1 MWVVLAICSALL
13 LGIYDVF
20 KKRSLRD
27 NAVIPVL
34 FLSIVIS
41 TFMFVPIVVL
51 SVVSED
57 FKDSELYVPKADLEA
72 HLYIFVKAVIVLGS
86 WICAYFGM
94 KNIPITIFSPIRA
107 TQPIWTL
114 IGAVVFF
121 AEVLSGWQVA
131 GVALTIVSFYFFSI
145 AGLKE
150 GVSWKSNRWVWLVIL
165 ATLLGAVSGLYD
177 KHLMRLFDR
186 MTVQV
191 YSSVYQT
198 ILMAAVLFFLW
209 YPNRSKTT
217 PFQWR
222 WSIVG
227 ISVFLI
233 LADFVYFKALSMDDA
248 LISVVSTIR
257 RSGAVVPFA
266 YGALFLHEKNLKVKT
281 VLLCGVLTGVFLL
294 YVGS

>member
-57 FKDSELYVPKADLEA
+57 FKDSVLYVPKADLEA

-114 IGAVVFF
+114 IGAVVIY

-131 GVALTIVSFYFFSI
+131 GIALTIVSFYFFSI

-177 KHLMRLFDR
+177 KFLMKQFDR

-209 YPNRSKTT
+209 YPNRSNTT

-227 ISVFLI
+227 ISVFLV

-281 VLLCGVLTGVFLL
+281 VLLCGVLTGVLLL

>member
-57 FKDSELYVPKADLEA
+57 FKDSVLYVPKADLEA

-114 IGAVVFF
+114 IGAVVVY

-131 GVALTIVSFYFFSI
+131 GIALTIVSFYFFSI

-177 KHLMRLFDR
+177 KFLMKQFDR

-209 YPNRSKTT
+209 YPNRSNTT

-227 ISVFLI
+227 ISVFLV

>member
-57 FKDSELYVPKADLEA
+57 FKDSVLYVPKADLEA
-72 HLYIFVKAVIVLGS
+72 HLYIFVKAAIVLGS

-114 IGAVVFF
+114 IGAVVIY

-131 GVALTIVSFYFFSI
+131 GIALTIVSFYFFSI

-177 KHLMRLFDR
+177 KFLMKQFDR

-209 YPNRSKTT
+209 YPNRSNTT

-227 ISVFLI
+227 ISVFLV

>member
-20 KKRSLRD
+20 KKRSLMD

-57 FKDSELYVPKADLEA
+57 FKDSVLYVPKADLEA

-86 WICAYFGM
+86 WICAYFGV

-114 IGAVVFF
+114 IGAVVIY

-131 GVALTIVSFYFFSI
+131 GIALTIVSFYFFSI

-177 KHLMRLFDR
+177 KFLMKQFDR

-209 YPNRSKTT
+209 YPNRSNTT

-227 ISVFLI
+227 ISVFLV

>member
-57 FKDSELYVPKADLEA
+57 FKDSGLYVPKADLEA

-114 IGAVVFF
+114 IGAVVIY

-131 GVALTIVSFYFFSI
+131 GIVLTIVSFYFFSI

-177 KHLMRLFDR
+177 KFLMKQFDR

-209 YPNRSKTT
+209 YPNRSNTT

-227 ISVFLI
+227 ISVFLV

>member
-57 FKDSELYVPKADLEA
+57 FKDSGLYVPKADLEA

-131 GVALTIVSFYFFSI
+131 GVALPIVSFYFFSI

-209 YPNRSKTT
+209 YPNRGKTT

-248 LISVVSTIR
+248 LISVVSIIR

>member
-57 FKDSELYVPKADLEA
+57 FKDSVLYVPKADLEA

-114 IGAVVFF
+114 IGAVVIY

-131 GVALTIVSFYFFSI
+131 GIALTIVSFYFFSI

-177 KHLMRLFDR
+177 KFLMKQFDR

-209 YPNRSKTT
+209 YPNRSNTT
-217 PFQWR
+217 SFQWR

-227 ISVFLI
+227 ISVFLV

>member
-57 FKDSELYVPKADLEA
+57 FKDSGLYVPKADLEA
-72 HLYIFVKAVIVLGS
+72 HLYIFVKAVVVLGS

>member
-57 FKDSELYVPKADLEA
+57 FKDSGLYVPKADLEA

>member
-57 FKDSELYVPKADLEA
+57 FKDSVLYVPKADLEA

-114 IGAVVFF
+114 IGAVVIY
-121 AEVLSGWQVA
+121 AEVLSVWQVA
-131 GVALTIVSFYFFSI
+131 GIALTIVSFYFFSI

-177 KHLMRLFDR
+177 KFLMKQFDR

-209 YPNRSKTT
+209 YPNRSNTT

-227 ISVFLI
+227 ISVFLV

>member
-57 FKDSELYVPKADLEA
+57 FKDSVLYVPKADLEA

-114 IGAVVFF
+114 IGAVVIY

-177 KHLMRLFDR
+177 KFLMKQFDR

-209 YPNRSKTT
+209 YPNRSNTT

-227 ISVFLI
+227 ISVFLV

>member
-57 FKDSELYVPKADLEA
+57 FKDSGLYVPKADLEA

-114 IGAVVFF
+114 IGAVVIY

-131 GVALTIVSFYFFSI
+131 GIALTIVSFYFFSI

-177 KHLMRLFDR
+177 KFLMKQFDR

-198 ILMAAVLFFLW
+198 ILMTAVLFFLW
-209 YPNRSKTT
+209 YPNRSNTT

-227 ISVFLI
+227 ISVFLV

>member
-20 KKRSLRD
+20 KKRSLMD

-57 FKDSELYVPKADLEA
+57 FKDSVLYVPKADLEA

-86 WICAYFGM
+86 WICAYFGV

-114 IGAVVFF
+114 IGAVVIY

-177 KHLMRLFDR
+177 KFLMKQFDR

-209 YPNRSKTT
+209 YPNRSNTT

-227 ISVFLI
+227 ISVFLV

>member
-57 FKDSELYVPKADLEA
+57 FKDSGLYVPKADLEA

-177 KHLMRLFDR
+177 KFLMKQFDR

-209 YPNRSKTT
+209 YPNRSNTT

-227 ISVFLI
+227 ISVFLV

>member
-57 FKDSELYVPKADLEA
+57 FKDSGLYVPKADLEA

-198 ILMAAVLFFLW
+198 ILMAAVLSFLW

>member
-57 FKDSELYVPKADLEA
+57 FKDSGLYVPKADLEA

-131 GVALTIVSFYFFSI
+131 GVVLTIVSFYFFSI

>member
-57 FKDSELYVPKADLEA
+57 FKDSGLYVPKADLEA

-209 YPNRSKTT
+209 YPNRGKTT

>member
-57 FKDSELYVPKADLEA
+57 FKYSVLYVPKADLEA

-114 IGAVVFF
+114 IGAVVIY

-131 GVALTIVSFYFFSI
+131 GIALTIVSFYFFSI

-177 KHLMRLFDR
+177 KFLMKQFDR

-209 YPNRSKTT
+209 YPNRSNTT

-227 ISVFLI
+227 ISVFLV

>member
-57 FKDSELYVPKADLEA
+57 FKDSGLYVPKADLEA

-114 IGAVVFF
+114 IGAVVIY

-131 GVALTIVSFYFFSI
+131 GIALTIVSFYFFSI

-177 KHLMRLFDR
+177 KFLMKQFDR

-209 YPNRSKTT
+209 YPNRSNTT

-227 ISVFLI
+227 ISVFLV

>member
-57 FKDSELYVPKADLEA
+57 FKDSGLYVPKADLEA

-248 LISVVSTIR
+248 LISVVSIIR

>member
-1 MWVVLAICSALL
+1 MWVVLAICSALF

-20 KKRSLRD
+20 KKRSLKE

-34 FLSIVIS
+34 FFSIFIS
-41 TFMFVPIVVL
+41 TAFFVPLIVMSGFWDGFES
-51 SVVSED
+51 SV
-57 FKDSELYVPKADLEA
+57 LYVPKGDVEA
-72 HLYIFVKAVIVLGS
+72 HVHIFFKAVIVLGS

-107 TQPIWTL
+107 TQPIWTVV
-114 IGAVVFF
+114 GAAVIFS
-121 AEVLSGWQVA
+121 EILSGWQLA
-131 GVALTIVSFYFFSI
+131 GVVLTIVSFYLFSI

-150 GVSWKSNRWVWLVIL
+150 GVSWRSNRWVWLVIL
-165 ATLLGAVSGLYD
+165 ATILGAMSGLYD
-177 KHLMRLFDR
+177 KHLMKQFDR

-198 ILMAAVLFFLW
+198 FLMAAVLFFLW
-209 YPNRSKTT
+209 YPNRTKNT

-222 WSIVG
+222 WSILG

-233 LADFVYFKALSMDDA
+233 LADFVYFKALAMDDA
-248 LISVVSTIR
+248 LISVISTIR

>member
-57 FKDSELYVPKADLEA
+57 FKDSGLYVPKADLEA

-165 ATLLGAVSGLYD
+165 ATLFGAVSGLYD

>member
-248 LISVVSTIR
+248 L
-257 RSGAVVPFA
+257 
-266 YGALFLHEKNLKVKT
+266 
-281 VLLCGVLTGVFLL
+281 
-294 YVGS
+294 

>member
-57 FKDSELYVPKADLEA
+57 FKDSVLYVPKADLEA

-114 IGAVVFF
+114 IGAVVIY

-131 GVALTIVSFYFFSI
+131 GITLTIVSFYFFSI

-177 KHLMRLFDR
+177 KFLMKQFDR

-209 YPNRSKTT
+209 YPNRSNTT

-227 ISVFLI
+227 ISVFLV

>member
-57 FKDSELYVPKADLEA
+57 FKDSGLYVPKADLEA

-121 AEVLSGWQVA
+121 AEVLSVWQVA

>member
-57 FKDSELYVPKADLEA
+57 FKDSGLYVPKADLEA

-248 LISVVSTIR
+248 LISEVSTIR

>member
-51 SVVSED
+51 SVFSED
-57 FKDSELYVPKADLEA
+57 FKDSVLYVPKADLEA

-114 IGAVVFF
+114 IGAVVIY

-131 GVALTIVSFYFFSI
+131 GIVLTIVSFYFFSI

-150 GVSWKSNRWVWLVIL
+150 GVSWKSNRWAWLVIL

-177 KHLMRLFDR
+177 KFLMKQFDR

-209 YPNRSKTT
+209 YPNRSNTT

-227 ISVFLI
+227 ISVFLV

>member
-57 FKDSELYVPKADLEA
+57 FKDSVLYVPKADLEA

-114 IGAVVFF
+114 IGAVVIY

-131 GVALTIVSFYFFSI
+131 GIALTIVSFYFFSI

-177 KHLMRLFDR
+177 KFLMKQFDR

-209 YPNRSKTT
+209 YPNRSNTT

-227 ISVFLI
+227 ISVFLV

>member
-1 MWVVLAICSALL
+1 MWVVLAICSALF

-20 KKRSLRD
+20 KKRSLKE

-34 FLSIVIS
+34 FFSIFIS
-41 TFMFVPIVVL
+41 TAFFVPLIVMSGFWDGFES
-51 SVVSED
+51 SV
-57 FKDSELYVPKADLEA
+57 LYVPKGDVEA
-72 HLYIFVKAVIVLGS
+72 HVHIFFKAVIVLGS

-107 TQPIWTL
+107 TQPIWTVV
-114 IGAVVFF
+114 GAAVIFS
-121 AEVLSGWQVA
+121 EILSGWQLA
-131 GVALTIVSFYFFSI
+131 GVVLTIVSFYLFSI

-150 GVSWKSNRWVWLVIL
+150 GVSWRSNRWVWLVIL
-165 ATLLGAVSGLYD
+165 ATILGAMSGLYD
-177 KHLMRLFDR
+177 KHLMKQFDR

-198 ILMAAVLFFLW
+198 FLMAAVLFFLW
-209 YPNRSKTT
+209 CPNRTKNT

-222 WSIVG
+222 WSILG

-233 LADFVYFKALSMDDA
+233 LADFVYFKALAMDDA
-248 LISVVSTIR
+248 LISVISTIR

>member
-57 FKDSELYVPKADLEA
+57 FKDSGLYVPKADLEA

-86 WICAYFGM
+86 WICTYFGM

-131 GVALTIVSFYFFSI
+131 GVVLTIVSFYFFSI